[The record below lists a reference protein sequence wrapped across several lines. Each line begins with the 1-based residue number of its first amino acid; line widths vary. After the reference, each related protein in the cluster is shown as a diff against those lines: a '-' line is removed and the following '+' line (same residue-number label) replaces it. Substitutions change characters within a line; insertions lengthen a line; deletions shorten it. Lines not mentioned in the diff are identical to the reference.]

1 MKIVWIA
8 LMSLFVFTSLSAQT
22 AEVRVKQFNIEKGIA
37 LQEYDPVA
45 YFTVKKAL
53 KGRKEFAHTHQG
65 VTYYFS
71 SQDNKYLFMKNP
83 ANYEPQYGGWC
94 AYAMGDSGDKVEI
107 DPKTFKITEG
117 KLYLFY
123 NFYFTN
129 TLTSWNKEEQVLKGK
144 ADKNW
149 SKIIKVNK

>member
-1 MKIVWIA
+1 MKTLFIGM
-8 LMSLFVFTSLSAQT
+8 MSLLMTTSLMAQS
-22 AEVRVKQFNIEKGIA
+22 AEVRVKQFNLENRVA

-53 KGRKEFAHTHQG
+53 KGRKEFAYTHQG
-65 VTYYFS
+65 VTYYFF

-94 AYAMGDSGDKVEI
+94 AYAMGESGEKVEI
-107 DPKTFKITEG
+107 DPKTFKIIEG

-123 NFYFTN
+123 NFYFNN
-129 TLTSWNKEEQVLKGK
+129 TLTDWNKNEQSLKGR
-144 ADKNW
+144 ADSNW
-149 SKIIKVNK
+149 MKIIHANK

>member
-1 MKIVWIA
+1 MKTLFIGMI
-8 LMSLFVFTSLSAQT
+8 SLFLSTSLVAQST
-22 AEVRVKQFNIEKGIA
+22 EVRVKQFNLENGVA

-53 KGRKEFAHTHQG
+53 KGRKEFAYAHQG
-65 VTYYFS
+65 VTYYFF

-83 ANYEPQYGGWC
+83 AYYEPQYGGWC
-94 AYAMGDSGDKVEI
+94 AYAMGNAGEKVEI

-123 NFYFTN
+123 NFYFNN
-129 TLTSWNKEEQVLKGK
+129 TLTDWNKNEQVLKGK
-144 ADKNW
+144 ADKSW
-149 SKIIKVNK
+149 AKIITANK

>member
-1 MKIVWIA
+1 MLFIGMI
-8 LMSLFVFTSLSAQT
+8 SLFMTTSLFAQLS
-22 AEVRVKQFNIEKGIA
+22 EVRVKQFNLEKGVA

-53 KGRKEFAHTHQG
+53 KGRKEFSYTYQG
-65 VTYYFS
+65 VTYYFF

-83 ANYEPQYGGWC
+83 ASYEPQYGGWC
-94 AYAMGDSGDKVEI
+94 AYAMGSSGEKVEI
-107 DPKTFKITEG
+107 DPKTFKITDG

-123 NFYFTN
+123 NFYFNN
-129 TLTSWNKEEQVLKGK
+129 TLTDWNKSEQTLKAK

-149 SKIIKVNK
+149 AKIIVANK

>member
-1 MKIVWIA
+1 MKTLLIA
-8 LMSLFVFTSLSAQT
+8 VISLSVYSSLFAQT
-22 AEVRVKQFNIEKGIA
+22 NEVRVKQFNLEKGVA

-45 YFTVKKAL
+45 YFTVKKAIL
-53 KGRKEFAHTHQG
+53 GRKEFAYIYQG
-65 VTYYFS
+65 VTYYFF

-94 AYAMGDSGDKVEI
+94 AYAMGDSNEKVEI

-129 TLTSWNKEEQVLKGK
+129 TLTSWNKNEHALKEK
-144 ADKNW
+144 ANMNW
-149 SKIIKVNK
+149 TKIINANK

>member
-1 MKIVWIA
+1 MKKLVIGCV
-8 LMSLFVFTSLSAQT
+8 SLILSHTLWAQST
-22 AEVRVKQFNIEKGIA
+22 DVRHKQFNLEDGVA

-53 KGRKEFAHTHQG
+53 KGRTEFAYNYQG
-65 VTYYFS
+65 VVYYFY

-83 ANYEPQYGGWC
+83 TNYEPQYGGWC
-94 AYAMGDSGDKVEI
+94 AYAMGKNAEKVEV
-107 DPKTFKITEG
+107 DPKTFKIIDN

-123 NFYFTN
+123 NFYFNN
-129 TLTSWNKEEQVLKGK
+129 TLTKWNEEGEQLLKMK

-149 SKIIKVNK
+149 AKFIGSK

>member
-1 MKIVWIA
+1 MI
-8 LMSLFVFTSLSAQT
+8 SLFLTTSLMAQT
-22 AEVRVKQFNIEKGIA
+22 SEVHAKQFNLEKGVA

-45 YFTVKKAL
+45 YFTVQKAL
-53 KGRKEFAHTHQG
+53 KGRKEFAYIHQG
-65 VTYYFS
+65 VTYYFF

-94 AYAMGDSGDKVEI
+94 AYAMGDSGEKVEI
-107 DPKTFKITEG
+107 DPKTFKIIGG

-123 NFYFTN
+123 NFYFSN
-129 TLTSWNKEEQVLKGK
+129 TMTDWNKNEQLLKGK

-149 SKIIKVNK
+149 VKIINANK